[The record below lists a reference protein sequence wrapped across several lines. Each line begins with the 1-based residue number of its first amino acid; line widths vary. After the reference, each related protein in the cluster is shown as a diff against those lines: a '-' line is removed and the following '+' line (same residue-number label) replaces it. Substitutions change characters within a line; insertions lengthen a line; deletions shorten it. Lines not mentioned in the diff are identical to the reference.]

1 MTRLSAPER
10 KRLIEI
16 MRCEREAALED
27 IMISL
32 DGDANDI
39 KNRLVPEIESIERR
53 IDRDK
58 YNMNALQCTLDKQ
71 LSDAKLMNHRNRYC
85 GKMHP
90 LIAEYELETAK
101 LEKEILL
108 NK

>member
-16 MRCEREAALED
+16 MRCEREAGLEE
-27 IMISL
+27 IRVSL
-32 DGDANDI
+32 DAEVQTVRD
-39 KNRLVPEIESIERR
+39 RLVPEIESIERR
-53 IDRDK
+53 INNDK
-58 YNMNALQCTLDKQ
+58 HNMDALQYTLDKQ

-90 LIAEYELETAK
+90 LMAKYELETAK

-108 NK
+108 NE